1 MDPRIDRVHVDRNK
15 LARVIHNLVE
25 ISINR
30 MPEGGRVTVETLRRG
45 DRFTVIVSDTG
56 TGVIEAAPEAL
67 FTPFEYKERDETGFS
82 LPIVRRVVRAH
93 GWGIVFEADPEKGTT
108 CTLELPIEL

>member
-15 LARVIHNLVE
+15 LARVIHNLLE
-25 ISINR
+25 SAIHG
-30 MPEGGRVTVETLRRG
+30 MPAGGRITVETLRRG
-45 DRFTVIVSDTG
+45 DRFLVIVSDMG
-56 TGVIEAAPEAL
+56 TGFPEATPEAL